1 MKKSAVVTISF
12 ACLASS
18 SAFAQGKTRNEVYQE
33 LIKAQQNDP
42 SVVIEP
48 YIGISIRSIHC
59 RSRV

>member
-1 MKKSAVVTISF
+1 MVAFLI

-33 LIKAQQNDP
+33 LIKAQQNDL
-42 SVVIEP
+42 SVVTEP
-48 YIGISIRSIHC
+48 YIGISIRSMHC